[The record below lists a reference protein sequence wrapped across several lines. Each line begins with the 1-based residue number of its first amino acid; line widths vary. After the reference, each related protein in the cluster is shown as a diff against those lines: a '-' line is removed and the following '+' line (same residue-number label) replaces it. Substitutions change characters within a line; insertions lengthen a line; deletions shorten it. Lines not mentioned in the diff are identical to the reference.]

1 MAILLRDGVSS
12 RVSSAVGS
20 EAALLER
27 KALWWAGRG
36 TGVSC
41 LCFSSAQR
49 NSCSLAVAKRFVR
62 ECN

>member
-41 LCFSSAQR
+41 WCFSSARR